1 MGLFS
6 LFVFRFDIKREKA
19 ERKRK
24 EREVGEKA
32 ERRGGRGEKEQEAS
46 VY

>member
-1 MGLFS
+1 MGLCS

-24 EREVGEKA
+24 EKEVGERA
-32 ERRGGRGEKEQEAS
+32 ERKGGRGEEEQEAS
-46 VY
+46 VC